1 VRLDVERLTFGF
13 DALARAAGQ
22 VVFVPYAA
30 PGDRVEAEPVERR
43 RDWLR
48 ARIERVLTPGP
59 ARVLPGCAAFP
70 ACGGCQWQ
78 HVAPP
83 AQREAKRDVVA
94 EQLRRVA
101 GLPDAVVLPTL
112 AAEETFGYRAR
123 VSLVAEGRRL
133 GFHRARSH
141 ALVEIDACPIADSV
155 VSAHLATA
163 RAWAAALRVP
173 LRRVTVSAAPGG
185 VVLVAATDARPGPR
199 DVHATE
205 ALLVREAAARGAVLR
220 GGGARYVVGDATVR
234 VEIEPGL
241 ALEIP
246 ADAFT
251 QVNPEANRLLVAT
264 VLAFGDFGAG
274 ERVLDLYCGAGN
286 FTLPLARRG
295 VEAHGVER
303 DAIAVAAAEANAT
316 RLGLATARFAC
327 VPVARALTS
336 LDGAYDAIVLDPPR
350 AGLGDAIDAIAGLL
364 ARRIVYVSCNPA
376 TLARDVRALCARG
389 YRLARAQPVDL
400 FPQTFHVEAVAD
412 LRLT

>member
-141 ALVEIDACPIADSV
+141 ALVEIDACPIAAPA

-163 RAWAAALRVP
+163 RAWAAALRAP
-173 LRRVTVSAAPGG
+173 LRRVTVSAVPGG

-205 ALLVREAAARGAVLR
+205 QLLAREATVRGAVLR
-220 GGGARYVVGDATVR
+220 GGGARHVVGDATVR
-234 VEIEPGL
+234 VEVEPGL
-241 ALEIP
+241 ALEIS

-251 QVNPEANRLLVAT
+251 QVNPAANRLLVAT
-264 VLAFGDFGAG
+264 VLAFGDFGTG
-274 ERVLDLYCGAGN
+274 DRVLDLYCGAGN

-295 VEAHGVER
+295 VRAQGVER
-303 DAIAVAAAEANAT
+303 DAVAVAAAEANAA

-327 VPVARALTS
+327 APVAHALTS
-336 LDGAYDAIVLDPPR
+336 PEGAFEAVVLDPPR
-350 AGLGDAIDAIAGLL
+350 AGAGDVIDAL
-364 ARRIVYVSCNPA
+364 ARLKAGRIVYVSCNPA
-376 TLARDVRALCARG
+376 TLARDVRALGAHG
-389 YRLARAQPVDL
+389 YRLARVQPVDL

>member
-13 DALARAAGQ
+13 DALAHAEGQ

-30 PGDRVEAEPVERR
+30 PGDTVDAEPVERR
-43 RDWLR
+43 RDWVR
-48 ARIERVLTPGP
+48 ARVERVVAPGP

-78 HVAPP
+78 HVAPA
-83 AQREAKRDVVA
+83 AQHAAKRDIVA
-94 EQLRRVA
+94 EQLRRGA
-101 GLPDAVVLPTL
+101 GLADVEVLPTL
-112 AAEETFGYRAR
+112 AAAEAFGYRGR

-133 GFHRARSH
+133 GFRRARSH
-141 ALVEIDACPIADSV
+141 ALVEVDDCPIADPV

-163 RAWAAALRVP
+163 RAWAAALRAP

-185 VVLVAATDARPGPR
+185 VVLVAATDAAPG
-199 DVHATE
+199 DHDMAATE
-205 ALLVREAAARGAVLR
+205 ELLVREAAVRGAVLR
-220 GGGARYVVGDATVR
+220 GGGARRIVGDPSVR
-234 VEIEPGL
+234 VEVEPDL

-251 QVNPEANRLLVAT
+251 QVNAAANRLLVAT
-264 VLAFGDFGAG
+264 VLAFAEVRPG

-295 VEAHGVER
+295 ARVHGVER
-303 DAIAVAAAEANAT
+303 DAVAVAAAEANAC
-316 RLGLATARFAC
+316 RLGLATARFTCA
-327 VPVARALTS
+327 PVARGLARSAEPT
-336 LDGAYDAIVLDPPR
+336 DAVVLDPPR
-350 AGLGDAIDAIAGLL
+350 AGAADVLDAIARLG
-364 ARRIVYVSCNPA
+364 ARRVLYVSCDPA
-376 TLARDVRALCARG
+376 TLARDLRALGAVG
-389 YRLARAQPVDL
+389 YRVTRVQPVEL